1 MVFSHPICSTRA
13 ASYLRV
19 ASCLLPQYCPM
30 TSRHSS
36 SSILSPR
43 NFTSFGPTDAS
54 STHLRQGEPRLVP
67 HLSLNLDIASINNS
81 QSKPIATMT
90 DLAKPQKIELESNH
104 FRSNDDLVVTFQR
117 TIRVPDN
124 QQTSKLPPISAR
136 SLSRPSLAMPTSL
149 PPQCLLKVACSFQCT
164 VCINSS
170 LGSSARILIMF
181 PPTDHVSSY

>member
-1 MVFSHPICSTRA
+1 
-13 ASYLRV
+13 
-19 ASCLLPQYCPM
+19 LLPQYCPI

-67 HLSLNLDIASINNS
+67 HLSLNLDITSTNNS

-104 FRSNDDLVVTFQR
+104 FRFNDDLVVTFQR

-124 QQTSKLPPISAR
+124 QQTSKLPP
-136 SLSRPSLAMPTSL
+136 SLGAFPLKAVSGYADKPTS
-149 PPQCLLKVACSFQCT
+149 AM
-164 VCINSS
+164 
-170 LGSSARILIMF
+170 SAKGGLFF
-181 PPTDHVSSY
+181 PMYRTYQLFTWKFSEDLDHISSY